1 MGCSGSRKIGSAAGA
16 SSICFIG
23 CTSDGR
29 RDLEPRL
36 PMIYPPDIP
45 IEVCDKFI
53 ELAREV
59 KRAGMKHYS
68 ADAILHR
75 IRWHFIIEQ
84 RRGKFKV
91 NNNWTSNL
99 ARWAM
104 TYHQDLAGFFN
115 TRASPQQGSDHR

>member
-1 MGCSGSRKIGSAAGA
+1 
-16 SSICFIG
+16 
-23 CTSDGR
+23 
-29 RDLEPRL
+29 
-36 PMIYPPDIP
+36 MIYPPDIP

-115 TRASPQQGSDHR
+115 TRASPHKGVTIDDGSDLQDVRHGSRIVADY